1 MSDATESISTHPPA
15 RRSFEWRH
23 AFVSLEGRLSRRSFW
38 LAALIAALLSFAVYF
53 LLAAS
58 LGLRT
63 PGRRNEAIAI
73 ASLVEFAVML
83 YPRVAVEVKR
93 LHDFDWSGW
102 WALPM
107 NLLQLAAVLVY
118 AAAQHG
124 NDDESTVVGLGVSIL
139 VLLSIV
145 LGTPRGDARENR
157 FGLPTG

>member
-1 MSDATESISTHPPA
+1 MSDVPQTTAPNPA
-15 RRSFEWRH
+15 MPRRFDWRH
-23 AFVSLEGRLSRRSFW
+23 ALFSLNGRLSRRGFW
-38 LAALIAALLSFAVYF
+38 LAALVTALLSFAVYF
-53 LLAAS
+53 LLAAAMGVS
-58 LGLRT
+58 ESS
-63 PGRRNEAIAI
+63 RRNEAIAV
-73 ASLVEFAVML
+73 ASLVEFGVML
-83 YPRVAVEVKR
+83 WPRVAIEVKR

-157 FGLPTG
+157 FGLPTD